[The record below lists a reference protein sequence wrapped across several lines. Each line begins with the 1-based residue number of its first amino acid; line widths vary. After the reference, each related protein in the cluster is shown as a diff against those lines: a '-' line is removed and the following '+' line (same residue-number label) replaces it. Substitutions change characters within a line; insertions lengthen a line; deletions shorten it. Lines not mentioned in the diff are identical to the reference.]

1 MPPLWLAPNFVLPGI
16 PWLTVAGIVVATAV
30 LTLVA
35 AVVPTRLAT
44 RVSPVEALAE

>member
-1 MPPLWLAPNFVLPGI
+1 LTSTLVPPALPLWP
-16 PWLTVAGIVVATAV
+16 TVTVVAATAV

-44 RVSPVEALAE
+44 CVTPVQALVD

>member
-1 MPPLWLAPNFVLPGI
+1 VPFWPIV
-16 PWLTVAGIVVATAV
+16 GIVGATTV

-44 RVSPVEALAE
+44 RVAPVEALAE

>member
-1 MPPLWLAPNFVLPGI
+1 
-16 PWLTVAGIVVATAV
+16 V

-44 RVSPVEALAE
+44 RVSPVEALAAA

>member
-1 MPPLWLAPNFVLPGI
+1 
-16 PWLTVAGIVVATAV
+16 VATAV

-44 RVSPVEALAE
+44 RVAPVEALAD